1 MHLGPI
7 RQHHNYR
14 RRKVPDFHECRAVSV
29 LHPNL
34 LTNGMRAGISASDR
48 IAHSYISRSDY
59 VASMRTMKQSGH
71 FTEGRKAGVITE
83 ARRPSRGAWMLPSL
97 VSEQRPA

>member
-1 MHLGPI
+1 
-7 RQHHNYR
+7 
-14 RRKVPDFHECRAVSV
+14 
-29 LHPNL
+29 
-34 LTNGMRAGISASDR
+34 
-48 IAHSYISRSDY
+48 
-59 VASMRTMKQSGH
+59 MRTMKQSGH